1 MGDIKSKVDGQK
13 PNSFREQQHTARD
26 KKKWPGALSLFFGF
40 WFSFLLATHTHT
52 QHEGRWL
59 YIAHTIHRQRSCG
72 RDVFRTPAWRFL
84 REAHGRALGSIL
96 LYSPL
101 LSLSLSFR
109 DFLFYF
115 FFSSSSSPVGSFVS
129 VVRRRKPPAFS
140 STKAAAWS
148 CCTLC
153 SIAANQKQNSAEH
166 LFPSSSYL
174 NVVLLS
180 RVHPPF
186 ESEK

>member
-1 MGDIKSKVDGQK
+1 MAWRT
-13 PNSFREQQHTARD
+13 FT
-26 KKKWPGALSLFFGF
+26 FF
-40 WFSFLLATHTHT
+40 WFLVFFFTSHTHTHT

-115 FFSSSSSPVGSFVS
+115 FFSSSSSSSPVGSFVS

-148 CCTLC
+148 CCAVLYSSKPETKQRGTPFPIQQLLERC
-153 SIAANQKQNSAEH
+153 AAV
-166 LFPSSSYL
+166 P
-174 NVVLLS
+174 
-180 RVHPPF
+180 RPPTF
-186 ESEK
+186 